1 MAFQEW
7 LKTFVDETDKIDEE
21 YKFYVNYKAK
31 GEIGQMTIKMKE
43 VILFLNNADEIIQE
57 KVKNDVVFMDLTNKN
72 SDFFKMYFT
81 QVATGMANV
90 YTKDYERC

>member
-1 MAFQEW
+1 MAFQKW

-31 GEIGQMTIKMKE
+31 NEYGIMTIKMKE

-57 KVKNDVVFMDLTNKN
+57 KVKNDVVFMDMTNKN
-72 SDFFKMYFT
+72 SDFFKQYFT
-81 QVATGMANV
+81 HVATGMANV
-90 YTKDYERC
+90 YAKDYEKC